1 MRLAGIETESIVDGP
16 GIRFAVFF
24 QGCNHKCKGCH
35 NPTTWDMSGGQEVTL
50 KRVLELLDEADLVSG
65 VTLTG
70 GDPLYQIESA
80 LELAREVKN
89 RQLHL
94 IIYTGY
100 LYEDL
105 LSMAHM
111 DKQLDALLDLTDVL
125 IDGPFVLQKRD
136 LSLRFRG
143 SSNQRCINVPQSRKT
158 GKIVVEQ
165 Y

>member
-1 MRLAGIETESIVDGP
+1 
-16 GIRFAVFF
+16 
-24 QGCNHKCKGCH
+24 
-35 NPTTWDMSGGQEVTL
+35 MSGGQEVTL

>member
-24 QGCNHKCKGCH
+24 QGCNHHCKGCH
-35 NPTTWDMSGGQEVTL
+35 NPGTWDMAGGQEVTL

-89 RQLHL
+89 RKLHL

-100 LYEDL
+100 LYEEL
-105 LSMAHM
+105 MEMAHK
-111 DKQLDALLDLTDVL
+111 DEQLDALLALTDVL
-125 IDGPFVLQKRD
+125 IDGPFVLQERD

-143 SSNQRCINVPQSRKT
+143 SSNQRCINVAQSRKT
-158 GKIVVEQ
+158 GKIVVDQ